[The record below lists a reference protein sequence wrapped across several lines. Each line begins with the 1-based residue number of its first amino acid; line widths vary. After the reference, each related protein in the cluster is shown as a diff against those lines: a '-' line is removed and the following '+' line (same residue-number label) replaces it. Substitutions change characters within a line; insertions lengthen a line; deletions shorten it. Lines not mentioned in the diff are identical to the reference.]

1 MEIILNTEKIKKAL
15 SATQSVCSKRTILDI
30 TQNVLFEIENNWL
43 LVKATDTEVYLEI
56 LIETKNIKKTSL
68 HKRILINAKLA
79 YEIIKDINNEEVTF
93 IFSEKNCKIKTNFTK
108 AEINTYEQSTFPEIQ
123 LKTENILKIKNKNI
137 VESIEYCAHLSVS
150 TLQKTGLGVILFEI
164 EQEKFKATATD
175 GHCLANIV
183 FKNEIES
190 GGRNF
195 NFLLSKKSSS
205 DIKRILEIMEEAT
218 SEIFIGK
225 SNEEIVF
232 SNNQLTIAVKTV
244 RERFPEYKKIINEPY
259 KNKIT
264 CHRNTFIKIT
274 KRLSLFTEN
283 KFIPAKMI
291 FEKEKNTLN
300 FKIENQLI
308 GKNSEE
314 MEIQKN
320 KSDSEDSIYSV
331 FPPYLL
337 KAAMEMCGRSEMFEL
352 NTNLATNPMIFKSE
366 IENEER
372 RYIVMPMRGDQ

>member
-15 SATQSVCSKRTILDI
+15 SATQSVCSKKTILDI

-43 LVKATDTEVYLEI
+43 LVKATDTEIYLEI
-56 LIETKNIKKTSL
+56 SIETNNIKKTSSY
-68 HKRILINAKLA
+68 KRILINSKLA
-79 YEIIKDINNEEVTF
+79 YEIIKDINEEELTF
-93 IFSEKNCKIKTNFTK
+93 IFSEKNCKIKTNYTK
-108 AEINTYEQSTFPEIQ
+108 VEIHAYEQSTFPEIQ

-137 VESIEYCAHLSVS
+137 VEAIEYCAHLSIS
-150 TLQKTGLGVILFEI
+150 TLQKAGLGVILFEI
-164 EQEKFKATATD
+164 EEEKFKATATD

-190 GGRNF
+190 GNKNF

-205 DIKRILEIMEEAT
+205 DVKRILETMEQP
-218 SEIFIGK
+218 SNEIFIGK

-232 SNNQLTIAVKTV
+232 SNNQLTIAVKTI
-244 RERFPEYKKIINEPY
+244 RERFPEYKKILNEEY

-264 CHRNTFIKIT
+264 CHRSTFIKIT

-291 FEKEKNTLN
+291 FDKDKNILH

-314 MEIQKN
+314 MEIEI
-320 KSDSEDSIYSV
+320 SEISSEVSAYSV

-337 KAAMEMCGRSEMFEL
+337 KAAMEMCSKSEEFEL
-352 NTNLATNPMIFKSE
+352 KTSLPTKPMVFKSE
-366 IENEER
+366 IESEER
-372 RYIVMPMRGDQ
+372 QYIVMPMRGD

>member
-15 SATQSVCSKRTILDI
+15 SATQSVCSKKTILDI

-43 LVKATDTEVYLEI
+43 LVKATDNEIYLEI
-56 LIETKNIKKTSL
+56 SIETNNIKKTSSY
-68 HKRILINAKLA
+68 KRILINSKLA
-79 YEIIKDINNEEVTF
+79 YEIIKDINEEELTF
-93 IFSEKNCKIKTNFTK
+93 IFSEKNCKIKTNYTK
-108 AEINTYEQSTFPEIQ
+108 VEILAYEQSTFPEIQ

-137 VESIEYCAHLSVS
+137 VEAIEYCAHLSIS
-150 TLQKTGLGVILFEI
+150 TLQKAGLGVILFEI
-164 EQEKFKATATD
+164 EEEKFKATATD

-190 GGRNF
+190 GNKNF
-195 NFLLSKKSSS
+195 NFLFSKKSSS
-205 DIKRILEIMEEAT
+205 DVKRILETMEQP
-218 SEIFIGK
+218 SNEIFIGK

-232 SNNQLTIAVKTV
+232 SNNQLTIAVKTI
-244 RERFPEYKKIINEPY
+244 RERFPEYKKILNEEY

-264 CHRNTFIKIT
+264 CHRSTFIKIT

-291 FEKEKNTLN
+291 FDKDKNILN

-314 MEIQKN
+314 MEIEISEIS
-320 KSDSEDSIYSV
+320 SDVSAYSV

-337 KAAMEMCGRSEMFEL
+337 KAAMEMCSKSEEFEL
-352 NTNLATNPMIFKSE
+352 KTSLPTKPMVFKSE
-366 IENEER
+366 IESEKR
-372 RYIVMPMRGDQ
+372 QYIVMPMRGD

>member
-15 SATQSVCSKRTILDI
+15 SATQSVCSKKTILDI

-43 LVKATDTEVYLEI
+43 LLKATDTEIYLEI
-56 LIETKNIKKTSL
+56 SIETNNIKKTSSY
-68 HKRILINAKLA
+68 KRILINSKLA
-79 YEIIKDINNEEVTF
+79 YEIIKDINEEELTF
-93 IFSEKNCKIKTNFTK
+93 IFSEKNCKIKTNYTK
-108 AEINTYEQSTFPEIQ
+108 VEIHAYEQSTFPEIQ

-137 VESIEYCAHLSVS
+137 VEAIEYCAHLSIS
-150 TLQKTGLGVILFEI
+150 NLQKAGLGVILFEI
-164 EQEKFKATATD
+164 EEEKFKATATD

-190 GGRNF
+190 GKKNF

-205 DIKRILEIMEEAT
+205 DVKRILETMEQP
-218 SEIFIGK
+218 SNEIFIGK
-225 SNEEIVF
+225 SNEEIIF
-232 SNNQLTIAVKTV
+232 SNNQLTISVKTI
-244 RERFPEYKKIINEPY
+244 RERFPEYKRILNEEY

-264 CHRNTFIKIT
+264 CHRSTFIKIT

-291 FEKEKNTLN
+291 FDKDKNILN

-308 GKNSEE
+308 GNNSEE
-314 MEIQKN
+314 MEIETSEIS
-320 KSDSEDSIYSV
+320 SDSSAYSV

-337 KAAMEMCGRSEMFEL
+337 KAAMEMCSKSEEFEL
-352 NTNLATNPMIFKSE
+352 RTSLSTKPMVFKSE
-366 IENEER
+366 IESEER
-372 RYIVMPMRGDQ
+372 QYIVMPMRGE